1 MVCSDRCADSV
12 LEILATQRRPRLI
25 RARATHLL
33 SLSPT
38 LSFHSLHDGWLL
50 VSVRFSSHQFALL
63 LKGVATSLQS
73 NHRSVQWVR
82 SSIFTRS
89 YRVFSV
95 SRRNAVFHVVHS
107 RVVASESLAL

>member
-1 MVCSDRCADSV
+1 M

-25 RARATHLL
+25 RARATHLI

-38 LSFHSLHDGWLL
+38 LSFHSPHDGWLL

-73 NHRSVQWVR
+73 NHRSVQWVW
-82 SSIFTRS
+82 SSIFTCS
-89 YRVFSV
+89 YSVFSV
-95 SRRNAVFHVVHS
+95 SHLNGVFHVVRS
-107 RVVASESLAL
+107 RVFHVVRSGVVASESLGP